1 MNTNSSR
8 PLLGSE
14 RKRANRAITAI
25 VATLAWF
32 SGEPLAGAQEA
43 ASVQLPLG
51 GPPQATCPVPAT
63 LPMVPA
69 VAPRPIEGAEANQKW
84 NTAPEAEPTASYVDA
99 LKGND
104 AVIEVIVGQGRL
116 LTLKAEMANEGGV
129 GVIAV
134 GDPTVL
140 EFEMLPN
147 PRLIRLIGSRAGVT
161 DLSITTAG
169 QQTVCFEV
177 RVVYDVP
184 LLQAQLKQVFPD
196 AQLRLF
202 QIREHLAV
210 EGQARSVR
218 QVDQILQTIEAYLVS
233 VQVPSKVKGKETP
246 NAGQPAAEDGNRG
259 RPAASEPEG
268 QVPADAA
275 PGAESPNPATD
286 ASGAANLPGEAVPE
300 PGSRPDVEASFA
312 KPKII
317 NLLRVPGV
325 QQVMLQVRIAE
336 LNRTGLREIGAD
348 LLWQGDSG
356 NILATLL
363 GGGTPALVK
372 GIGGINS
379 SSSVVGVFPTADF
392 EFVLR
397 ALRTNSLLSILAE
410 PNLVALSGQKA
421 DFLAGGEFPV
431 PVPQNS
437 GGGTTITVEFK
448 KFGVQLEFL
457 PFVLEDETIR
467 LTVSPEESSPDFTN
481 AVEIN
486 GYFIPG
492 INTRR
497 ASTTVEMRQGQSLAI
512 AGLLRQSIDA
522 NTQRIPGLGDLPYIG
537 PLFSNTTHKRMEKE
551 LVVLVTPYLVA
562 PMNAEDV
569 PCLPGEE
576 IKDPNDLEFYL
587 LNRIEGRTGRDV
599 PSTRHW
605 DDPWNL
611 RRLIHLEQRCVSGPV
626 GLSPME

>member
-1 MNTNSSR
+1 M
-8 PLLGSE
+8 P
-14 RKRANRAITAI
+14 
-25 VATLAWF
+25 
-32 SGEPLAGAQEA
+32 
-43 ASVQLPLG
+43 ASLPN
-51 GPPQATCPVPAT
+51 
-63 LPMVPA
+63 VPA
-69 VAPRPIEGAEANQKW
+69 VAPRPAEGADANQKW
-84 NTAPEAEPTASYVDA
+84 NTTPEAGPTASFIEA
-99 LKGND
+99 SRGTD

-116 LTLKAEMANEGGV
+116 LTLKAAMADERGV

-140 EFEMLPN
+140 EFEVLPN
-147 PRLIRLIGSRAGVT
+147 PRLVRLIGTRAGVT
-161 DLSITTAG
+161 DLSVTTAD

-184 LLQAQLKQVFPD
+184 LLQAQLQQLFPD

-218 QVDQILQTIEAYLVS
+218 QVDQILQALEAYLVS
-233 VQVPSKVKGKETP
+233 VQVPSKVKGKEIP
-246 NAGQPAAEDGNRG
+246 NDGQPAARDGNRG
-259 RPAASEPEG
+259 RPAATDPEG
-268 QVPADAA
+268 QVPAGAA
-275 PGAESPNPATD
+275 PGSELPSADAD
-286 ASGAANLPGEAVPE
+286 ASGAPTVPGEATPE
-300 PGSRPDVEASFA
+300 PGSRPEIEASFA
-312 KPKII
+312 APRII

-336 LNRTGLREIGAD
+336 LNRTALREIGAD
-348 LLWQGDSG
+348 MTGG
-356 NILATLL
+356 NIAGGDFLGTLL
-363 GGGTPALVK
+363 AGGVPGVLADTVPKAVA
-372 GIGGINS
+372 GVNNS
-379 SSSVVGVFPTADF
+379 TSVVGVFNTANF

-397 ALRTNSLLSILAE
+397 ALRTNAVLSILAE
-410 PNLVALSGQKA
+410 PNLVALSGQRA

-497 ASTTVEMRQGQSLAI
+497 ASTTVEMRQGQTLAM

-522 NTQRIPGLGDLPYIG
+522 NTKRIPGLGDLPYIG
-537 PLFSNTTHKRMEKE
+537 PFFSNTTHKRMEKE

-599 PSTRHW
+599 PSTRNW
-605 DDPWNL
+605 DDPWHL
-611 RRLIHLEQRCVSGPV
+611 RQLIHLEQRCVSGPV
-626 GLSPME
+626 GLSPCE